1 MRVEL
6 KYQGDKQRMSEK
18 NILEEIAEK
27 TVSFKN
33 SDYYER
39 DSKIDRILTS
49 RIFGI
54 PIMLGILGIIF
65 WITIVGANY
74 PSQLLSNG
82 LFYLGDKLEALLGS
96 LNCNP
101 TVTDIAVNG
110 IYRVL
115 AWVVSV
121 MLPPMAIF
129 FPLFTLLEDLG
140 YLPRAAFN
148 LDKHFRRA
156 NACGKQALTMWLVKN
171 RMLLSQTLSFHV

>member
-1 MRVEL
+1 
-6 KYQGDKQRMSEK
+6 
-18 NILEEIAEK
+18 
-27 TVSFKN
+27 
-33 SDYYER
+33 
-39 DSKIDRILTS
+39 
-49 RIFGI
+49 
-54 PIMLGILGIIF
+54 MLGILGIIF

-121 MLPPMAIF
+121 MLPP
-129 FPLFTLLEDLG
+129 
-140 YLPRAAFN
+140 
-148 LDKHFRRA
+148 
-156 NACGKQALTMWLVKN
+156 
-171 RMLLSQTLSFHV
+171 LSLIHI